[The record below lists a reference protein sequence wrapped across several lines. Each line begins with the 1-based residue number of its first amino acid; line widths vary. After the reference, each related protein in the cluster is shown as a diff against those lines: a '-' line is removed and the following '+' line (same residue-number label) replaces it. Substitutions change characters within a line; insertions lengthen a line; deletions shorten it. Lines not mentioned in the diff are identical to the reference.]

1 MYPYIA
7 IEGNIGA
14 GKSQLAKILA
24 QYMNREII
32 LEEFADKAY
41 LDRFYQDRE
50 RYGFPLE
57 ISFLVERY
65 QQLHHHFGTAN
76 LFKQGFISDYFFDKS
91 LIFARQNLNE
101 DQYHLFKQL
110 FDIFTLQ
117 IKQPDLL
124 LYIHRPV
131 SQVQKQIQQRERSF
145 ELGIPEDYLKS
156 IEEGY
161 WQYFKTLQ
169 QYPVLV
175 INLGKTDFIGNETIQ
190 QTIKEMLQQ
199 EYPNGLTIKN
209 LEDLG

>member
-14 GKSQLAKILA
+14 GKSQLTKILA
-24 QYMNREII
+24 QYLNREII

-65 QQLHHHFGTAN
+65 QQLHHHLGTGN
-76 LFKQGFISDYFFDKS
+76 LFKQGFVSDYFFDKS
-91 LIFARQNLNE
+91 MVFACQNLNE

-145 ELGIPEDYLKS
+145 EMNIPEDYLAS
-156 IEEGY
+156 IEDGY
-161 WQYFKTLQ
+161 LQYFKTIK

-175 INLGKTDFIGNETIQ
+175 VNLGEADFINDEAIQ
-190 QTIKEMLQQ
+190 QTMKQIVEE
-199 EYPNGLTIKN
+199 EYPKGLTIKN
-209 LEDLG
+209 LEDLD